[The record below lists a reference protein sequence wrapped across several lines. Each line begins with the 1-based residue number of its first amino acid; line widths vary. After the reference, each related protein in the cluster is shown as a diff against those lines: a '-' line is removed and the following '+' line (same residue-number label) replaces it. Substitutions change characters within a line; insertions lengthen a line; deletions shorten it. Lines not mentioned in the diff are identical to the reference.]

1 MQEISNSDYAQLQ
14 ALGQALTTATPAATL
29 IEQRDHIPESEA
41 REQMLAIFS
50 QSLDHAARQGYGLPT
65 MISLDYG
72 DVTYRIDIES
82 RAVADA

>member
-1 MQEISNSDYAQLQ
+1 MTDTSNIDYAQLQ
-14 ALGQALTTATPAATL
+14 ALGQAQSMATPAATL

-41 REQMLAIFS
+41 RDQLLAIFS
-50 QSLDHAARQGYGLPT
+50 QSLDHAASQGYGLPRL
-65 MISLDYG
+65 ISLDYG